1 MYAFAIVLVIA
12 GSLLYHVSSRSI
24 DPRVGAAPALVL
36 TYAIAVIVVSAV
48 TLIVDRDL
56 TRVAAA
62 TVRRAGWPAAG
73 LALGAVLIEFGY
85 VLAYRQ
91 GGKLSTASI
100 GATVAS
106 SALLAAG
113 GAIWFGE
120 RISIRIAVGIVIA
133 VLAVVLLLAE

>member
-1 MYAFAIVLVIA
+1 MYALAIALVVA
-12 GSLLYHVSSRSI
+12 GSLVYHVSSRSI

-36 TYAIAVIVVSAV
+36 TYAIAVVLVSAV
-48 TLIVDRDL
+48 TLVVDRDL
-56 TRVAAA
+56 SRVAGA
-62 TVRRAGWPAAG
+62 TVRRAAWPAAG

-106 SALLAAG
+106 SALLAAIG
-113 GAIWFGE
+113 TLWFGE
-120 RISIRIAVGIVIA
+120 RFSIRIAAGIVT
-133 VLAVVLLLAE
+133 AVVAVALLIAD